1 MCGFS
6 LARIGYHAGRMGAD
20 EDETS
25 WLAQQTGQSR
35 AEVERGLE
43 EGRLRRRAIVA
54 ELIDAGL
61 QGRELLDM
69 VVRLTGLPE
78 EEAGTLI
85 AAESP
90 NG

>member
-1 MCGFS
+1 M
-6 LARIGYHAGRMGAD
+6 
-20 EDETS
+20 
-25 WLAQQTGQSR
+25 
-35 AEVERGLE
+35 ERGLE